1 MPPDGTTEGTIEGP
15 ADGAAGARRRLA
27 IGVGGAAVL
36 LAALDAYVVVTLL
49 VEIIRDLA
57 IPINRL
63 ERATPLVT
71 GYLLGYVAGM
81 PLLGRLSDR
90 YGRRAVCYACLLG
103 FAAGSAVTAAAGSL
117 PLLVAGR
124 AVQGLAGGALL
135 PVTMALAG
143 DLFAA
148 GRRAVALGTL
158 GAAQELGSVLGPL
171 YGAALAAL
179 VGWRGVFWVNVP
191 LAALAAVAVRWAIP
205 AGAAGDRRSARVDV
219 VGGGLLAAALALLVV
234 GLYNPDPA
242 RGVLPPWG
250 PVTVAG
256 GVVAFGAFLLWQAL
270 GSRRSRS
277 AAGTQRTRLL
287 DTAGVRMAPFLAA
300 LGASFLAG
308 AALMVTLVDVQ
319 LLAQTVLGRTA
330 SDAALFLTR
339 FLLALPVGAVAGGLL
354 VRRMG
359 ERWVSAG
366 GLALAAVAYTLISQ
380 WPADLAAARYGWLPR
395 VDTDLALAGFGLGLT
410 IAPLAAATLRAVP
423 ASQHGVASALAVVA
437 RMMGMLLGVAALSG
451 WGLHRFHELTADLA
465 TPLPFGV
472 SREEY
477 QRLLAAYTDAVRAAL
492 RTEYAEIFGVTA
504 ALCLLGA
511 VVSVALPGRAA
522 RDAPAAPAMS
532 VTTGGAPAAGPA
544 RRTRR

>member
-1 MPPDGTTEGTIEGP
+1 
-15 ADGAAGARRRLA
+15 
-27 IGVGGAAVL
+27 VGAAVL

-49 VEIIRDLA
+49 VEIIRDLG

-63 ERATPLVT
+63 ERATPIVT

-117 PLLVAGR
+117 PSLVAGR
-124 AVQGLAGGALL
+124 ALQGLAGGALL
-135 PVTMALAG
+135 PVSMALAG

-148 GRRAVALGTL
+148 GRRGVALGAL

-171 YGAALAAL
+171 YGAGLAAL
-179 VGWRGVFWVNVP
+179 VGWRGVFWVNLP
-191 LAALAAVAVRWAIP
+191 LAALAMLAIHRAVPGRP
-205 AGAAGDRRSARVDV
+205 AGDRSPARMDEVGEHSGSARV
-219 VGGGLLAAALALLVV
+219 GRGGAGMLAGGLLAVALALLVV

-250 PVTVAG
+250 PVTLLAG
-256 GVVAFGAFLLWQAL
+256 AVAFAAFLLWQA
-270 GSRRSRS
+270 R
-277 AAGTQRTRLL
+277 ARTRLL
-287 DTAGVRMAPFLAA
+287 DPTGVRMGTFLAA
-300 LGASFLAG
+300 LAASFLAG

-330 SDAALFLTR
+330 SDAALVLSR
-339 FLLALPVGAVAGGLL
+339 FLLALPVGAILGGLL
-354 VRRMG
+354 VRRLG
-359 ERWVSAG
+359 ERWVSAA
-366 GLALAAVAYTLISQ
+366 GLALAAVAYVLIAR

-395 VDTDLALAGFGLGLT
+395 VDTDLALAGLGLGLT
-410 IAPLAAATLRAVP
+410 IAPLAAAILRAVP
-423 ASQHGVASALAVVA
+423 AAQHGVASALAVVA

-451 WGLHRFHELTADLA
+451 WGLHRFQELTADLA

-477 QRLLAAYTDAVRAAL
+477 QRLLVAYADAVRAAL
-492 RTEYAEIFGVTA
+492 RTEYAEIFTAAA

-511 VVSVALPGRAA
+511 LVSLALPGRAA
-522 RDAPAAPAMS
+522 EDAGAAPATG
-532 VTTGGAPAAGPA
+532 VTSGGVRADG
-544 RRTRR
+544 